1 MLYASKLGES
11 GESLRNSTGRY
22 PRGARSLFRTAKGES
37 KPVLVDS
44 KMQNWYTVPRFLI
57 LRSSFIPSRS
67 MKHGFRDKYAYGQVC
82 KLKAYAKKS

>member
-22 PRGARSLFRTAKGES
+22 PRGARSLFRAAKGES

-44 KMQNWYTVPRFLI
+44 KMQN
-57 LRSSFIPSRS
+57 
-67 MKHGFRDKYAYGQVC
+67 
-82 KLKAYAKKS
+82 